1 MLRLEIR
8 AQCEMAL
15 VETASDGTGFC
26 VRLWIWPEPD
36 VAVTVSVASNR
47 VINNMNN
54 KGNL

>member
-1 MLRLEIR
+1 
-8 AQCEMAL
+8 MAL